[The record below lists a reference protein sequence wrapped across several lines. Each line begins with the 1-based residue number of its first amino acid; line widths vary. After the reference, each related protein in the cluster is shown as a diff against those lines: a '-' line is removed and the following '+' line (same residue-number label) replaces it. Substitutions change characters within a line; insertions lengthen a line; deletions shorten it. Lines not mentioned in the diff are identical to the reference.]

1 MSTIKQAESKTYID
15 ERLDINKGDE
25 FVNDIKPLAKKTIE
39 RL

>member
-1 MSTIKQAESKTYID
+1 MSTIKQTKSKTYID
-15 ERLDINKGDE
+15 AGAYINKGDE